1 MSCFTDPKKR
11 YISSKKIER
20 VQKKIKRGLPKETT
34 DTSTSLG
41 HNLVIDAFEF
51 HKDASENTTL
61 ESEKRASRETE
72 VGGSSRSHC
81 RIIRQCLLNDR
92 KLLGGRGENTIGKLN
107 RWVILKS
114 NFEVSG
120 LVFSCIETKFCKKI
134 LVGISYLFEKKI
146 EKRDMGRD

>member
-41 HNLVIDAFEF
+41 RNLFIDAFEF

-61 ESEKRASRETE
+61 ESEKRASTETE
-72 VGGSSRSHC
+72 VGGR
-81 RIIRQCLLNDR
+81 
-92 KLLGGRGENTIGKLN
+92 LG
-107 RWVILKS
+107 VIVAS
-114 NFEVSG
+114 FDNV
-120 LVFSCIETKFCKKI
+120 
-134 LVGISYLFEKKI
+134 Y
-146 EKRDMGRD
+146 